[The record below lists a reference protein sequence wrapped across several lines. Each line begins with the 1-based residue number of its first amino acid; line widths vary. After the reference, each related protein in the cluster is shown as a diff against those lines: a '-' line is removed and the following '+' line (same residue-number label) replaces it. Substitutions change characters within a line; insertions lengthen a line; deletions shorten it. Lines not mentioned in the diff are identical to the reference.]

1 VGAPGGAAVTSAAAT
16 TPLAR
21 RRPPAHVRRKRFLLG
36 VARHSVLIAFAL
48 AFLAPFVF
56 IVLTSL
62 MTTNQA
68 LSADL
73 WPHPFRLQNFAD
85 VFSKAPLARWTFN
98 TMVYSCLAT
107 IGVLVSSV
115 PVAYALARLRWRG
128 RNAAFLIVLV
138 ALMLPPQVTVVPL
151 YVMWAKLHLVGTL
164 WPLIVPNWFG
174 DAFTIFLLR
183 QFFLTIPEEYLDAA
197 RVDGCGEL
205 RILFTVVTRLAK
217 PALAAVA
224 LFSFLYTF
232 NDFFLPLLYV
242 GENSHNWVLSIGLA
256 QFRSLHQVQWNLT
269 MAATLLVMSP
279 VIILFFL
286 AQRVFVEGITLTGVK
301 G

>member
-1 VGAPGGAAVTSAAAT
+1 MTSAAAT
-16 TPLAR
+16 TPFVR
-21 RRPPAHVRRKRFLLG
+21 RRPPADVRRKRFLLA
-36 VARHSVLIAFAL
+36 VAQHSVLIAIAI

-68 LSADL
+68 LSSDL

-98 TMVYSCLAT
+98 TFVYSCLAT
-107 IGVLVSSV
+107 IGVVVSSV

-128 RNAAFLIVLV
+128 RDAAFIVVLI
-138 ALMLPPQVTVVPL
+138 ALMLPPQVSVVPL
-151 YVMWAKLHLVGTL
+151 YVMWAKLHLIGTL
-164 WPLIVPNWFG
+164 WPLIIPNWFG

-217 PALAAVA
+217 PAIAAVA

-232 NDFFLPLLYV
+232 NDFFLPLLYT
-242 GENSHNWVLSIGLA
+242 GENPHHWPLQIGLS

-269 MAATLLVMSP
+269 MAATLIVMAP
-279 VIILFFL
+279 VIALVFP
-286 AQRVFVEGITLTGVK
+286 AQRAFVEGVTLTGVK